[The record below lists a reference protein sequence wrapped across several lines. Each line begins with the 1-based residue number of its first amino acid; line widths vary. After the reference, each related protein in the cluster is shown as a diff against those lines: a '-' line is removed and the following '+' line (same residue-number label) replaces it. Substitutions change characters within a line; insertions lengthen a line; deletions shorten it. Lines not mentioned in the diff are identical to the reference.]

1 MRNLTMLT
9 DLYEL
14 TMMYGYWKKGM
25 GKNRAVFDLFYRTT
39 SEITAYAIAAGLEQ
53 VIDYINN
60 LHFSEDDIAY
70 LRSLNLFDE
79 GFLDYLRG
87 FKFTGD
93 IMAVP
98 EGTIVFSYE
107 PIIRVTA
114 PIMEAQL
121 LETALLLSL
130 IHI

>member
-25 GKNRAVFDLFYRTT
+25 GKNRAVFDMFYRAT

-53 VIDYINN
+53 VIEYVNN
-60 LHFSEDDIAY
+60 LHFAEEDIAY

-79 GFLDYLRG
+79 SFLDYLRN
-87 FKFTGD
+87 FKFTGWTC
-93 IMAVP
+93 V
-98 EGTIVFSYE
+98 
-107 PIIRVTA
+107 
-114 PIMEAQL
+114 
-121 LETALLLSL
+121 
-130 IHI
+130 